1 MLFADAEKKVLPPN
15 IQLYIARGIEP
26 CNSTAS
32 GEARAV
38 SLNFNKTRKK
48 LRHFMVRRS
57 KAIHTGRGRRESRII
72 SLVFPISVQDPEQL
86 APAWGRDCR
95 RRDAE
100 HLGSAGQWART
111 IRLFL
116 FLTALG

>member
-38 SLNFNKTRKK
+38 SLNFNKTRKNYGISWYGGAVEGHSYWK
-48 LRHFMVRRS
+48 
-57 KAIHTGRGRRESRII
+57 REARKQDNFSRVPNQCSGSGTIGTCVG
-72 SLVFPISVQDPEQL
+72 S
-86 APAWGRDCR
+86 